1 MLIATRIVHAFGR
14 VRCGWGRGTAMAV
27 LSVLCLLAGHGLA
40 FSQTWPARTVTMI
53 VPFPPG
59 GNTDTMA
66 RLLAQKLTE
75 KFGQSFI
82 VDNRVGAS
90 GSIGAAAV
98 ARAAPDGYT
107 FMFGAFQQVSVLPY
121 TEKVSY
127 DPKTQFSY
135 VSIFGEGPFVFGI
148 NTSVPAKSLQEF
160 IAYAKQ
166 HPGVMSYASGGIF
179 SGAHLVAALLFKR
192 AGINLQH
199 VPYRGG
205 GPAISDLLG
214 NHVQAYF
221 GNASELIPIAND
233 PRVRILATSP
243 AKRMVQLPDVP
254 LVSEFFPGFV
264 FSSWNG
270 VIAPAG
276 TPQAVQA
283 KLEKAIIEV
292 ARDPQVIE
300 TLGKLG
306 ITAVGSTSAAF
317 TARIADETSLLADA
331 IKAAQ

>member
-1 MLIATRIVHAFGR
+1 MSMVTRIAHAFGR
-14 VRCGWGRGTAMAV
+14 VRLGLGRGSATAV
-27 LSVLCLLAGHGLA
+27 LGVLCLFADHGLA
-40 FSQTWPARTVTMI
+40 FSQTWPARTVTMV

-59 GNTDTMA
+59 GNTDMMA

-75 KFGQSFI
+75 KFGQNVI

-90 GSIGAAAV
+90 GSIGAGAV

-107 FMFGAFQQVSVLPY
+107 LMFGAFQQISVLPY

-148 NTSVPAKSLQEF
+148 NTSVPAKTLPEF

-166 HPGVMSYASGGIF
+166 RPGALSYASGGIF
-179 SGAHLVAALLFKR
+179 SGAHLVGALLFSR
-192 AGINLQH
+192 AGVNLQH

-221 GNASELIPIAND
+221 GNASELIPIGND

-243 AKRMVQLPDVP
+243 AKRMAQLPDVP
-254 LVSEFFPGFV
+254 LVSELFPGFV

-270 VIAPAG
+270 LITPAG
-276 TPQAVQA
+276 TPQAIQD
-283 KLEKAIIEV
+283 KLEKATIEV

-300 TLGKLG
+300 TLGKFG
-306 ITAVGSTSAAF
+306 ITAVGSTSAEF
-317 TARIADETSLLADA
+317 TARIADETALLADA